1 VESSGPATPPP
12 QTPKRSWF
20 GNLFSF
26 KPASF
31 DIIVQCPTVTDG
43 RDIVHRCLSKQGVNV
58 KVVEY
63 DGMRGLKCKVADTR
77 DITGSLIKGVRFRV
91 EFTRAV
97 VPSEGNE
104 LRFGTNACLTLE
116 KGALSSFTTAFNS
129 LKKAVELEERPLQ
142 SPTPPSPTSYTMPR
156 PIRNANQR
164 PSIFDTALNV
174 SPTPRTAATSSSVPN
189 TPQFGPQF
197 GTFQFTGLQR
207 PNTIRF

>member
-1 VESSGPATPPP
+1 
-12 QTPKRSWF
+12 
-20 GNLFSF
+20 
-26 KPASF
+26 
-31 DIIVQCPTVTDG
+31 VTDG
-43 RDIVHRCLSKQGVNV
+43 RDIVRRCLTKQGVSV

-77 DITGSLIKGVRFRV
+77 DINGSLIKGVRFRA

-97 VPSEGNE
+97 IPSDGNE

-116 KGALSSFTTAFNS
+116 KGALSLFTTAFNS
-129 LKKAVELEERPLQ
+129 LKKAVELEERPQ
-142 SPTPPSPTSYTMPR
+142 PAPPTPTEYTPPSFTIPR
-156 PIRNANQR
+156 PRGPGQR

-174 SPTPRTAATSSSVPN
+174 APTPRSAIPAGSNSVPN